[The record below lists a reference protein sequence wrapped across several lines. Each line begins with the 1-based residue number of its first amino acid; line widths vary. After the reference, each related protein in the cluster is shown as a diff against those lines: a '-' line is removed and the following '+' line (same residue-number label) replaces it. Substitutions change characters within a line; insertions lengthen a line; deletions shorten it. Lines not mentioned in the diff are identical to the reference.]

1 MATKLTEG
9 GEMLLEL
16 GLIFLLSYLFI
27 KILIR
32 YAPEWGLVDIPNE
45 RSSHIEHTPRGAGI
59 GFFLAVMVVVP
70 FFHFILVQNY
80 SWVILAIMLVFAV
93 GVLDD
98 HNDVSPRAK
107 MVVMAASTI
116 LIYVDK
122 LVINDMGT
130 FFGFHIT
137 LGWFALPFTLFAV
150 LAFSNALN
158 LIDGLDGLAGGISMV
173 ILGSFFVVGYQNSDE
188 FIMVMSGSFFA
199 ALAAFMIFNWHPASI
214 FMGDSGSLMLGFA
227 ITTVAIK
234 SLDYIPPIAILF
246 LAALPILDTTVVVM
260 RRKRTGR
267 GIFSADQCHLHHI
280 LHEFFD
286 GNTRKTVLFLIVT
299 QAVYSLTGLQ
309 FTKNHDDG
317 ILLLLFMLNIIV
329 VYFYSAAMI
338 RRQNRTC
345 GKPKKG
351 K

>member
-1 MATKLTEG
+1 
-9 GEMLLEL
+9 MLLEL
-16 GLIFLLSYLFI
+16 GLIFLLSLLFI
-27 KILIR
+27 KILVH
-32 YAPEWGLVDIPNE
+32 YAPKLGLIDIPNE
-45 RSSHIEHTPRGAGI
+45 RSSHSKHTPRGAGI
-59 GFFLAVMVVVP
+59 GFFLAVLIVVP
-70 FFHFILVQNY
+70 FFHFVLVQNY
-80 SWVILAIMLVFAV
+80 SWVILAIMLVFVV

-98 HNDVSPRAK
+98 HQDVTPRAK
-107 MVVMAASTI
+107 IIVMAVSTI
-116 LIYVDK
+116 LIYSDK
-122 LVINDMGT
+122 LVISDIGT
-130 FFGFHIT
+130 YFGFHIA
-137 LGWFALPFTLFAV
+137 LGWFSLPFTLFAV

-158 LIDGLDGLAGGISMV
+158 LIDGLDGLAGGASMV
-173 ILGSFFVVGYQNSDE
+173 ILGSFFIIGYQYNDE
-188 FIMVMSGSFFA
+188 FMMVLSGSFFA

-234 SLDYIPPIAILF
+234 SLEYIPAVAILF
-246 LAALPILDTTVVVM
+246 LAALPIIDTAVVVM

-280 LHEFFD
+280 LHEFFT
-286 GNTRKTVLFLIVT
+286 GNTRKTVLFLIVM

-317 ILLLLFMLNIIV
+317 ILLILFLLNIII

-345 GKPKKG
+345 GKPKNAS
-351 K
+351 